1 MANRNIGPLWA
12 AFLVCVIIGGV
23 YCVMNP
29 SVVANWAGQF
39 PGQGNQQVPSVVTT
53 TQVLSLIGEPKSALY
68 KIGVKDASNSTYLT
82 TAICTPVVDVI
93 FKNSFDTRHESL
105 AIASAAQTS
114 SKNLIEGQ
122 DVYFHVYAT
131 NHYSRVFHAVMAVSA
146 VVYLVVPVYDGA
158 TSFTLKEIPV
168 GQIGWD
174 DSATHYWLLPA
185 FDIWNRAPNTNA
197 RIDAGSGQSG
207 ATVVGTTAS
216 APDALISATDTNK
229 YTATSKTFTNR
240 VMISLTAVSVAWG
253 EPVLLISSG
262 TPRTFKASFMIFW
275 AAFNNTALNDDTGPF
290 SQGFRLI
297 GIQPTGYRVFWK
309 VLVDPST
316 DGAVLRSSEV
326 TTASYFI
333 DIPVD
338 STAIG
343 ATVISCRYWCADF
356 QVPSSASAGSSS
368 AAPTTY
374 NPFSGFGVTATI
386 AANGYATTSNVPS
399 GDLEYTIFTTA
410 A

>member
-1 MANRNIGPLWA
+1 MAKNNNTLWTA
-12 AFLVCVIIGGV
+12 VVIIVILAGA
-23 YCVMNP
+23 YAYYNP
-29 SVVANWAGQF
+29 AVIAGYMPQT
-39 PGQGNQQVPSVVTT
+39 QQTTAVVTT
-53 TQVLSLIGEPKSALY
+53 TQIMSIVGEPKSALY
-68 KIGVKDASNSTYLT
+68 RIGVKDASNSTYLT
-82 TAICTPVVDVI
+82 TANSAAIVDVI
-93 FKNSFDTRHESL
+93 FKNSFDTRHEQL
-105 AIASAAQTS
+105 AIASAAQIS

-131 NHYSRVFHAVMAVSA
+131 NHYSRVFHAVMAVGA
-146 VVYLVVPVYDGA
+146 TVFLVVPVYDGG
-158 TSFTLKEIPV
+158 TSFTMEEIPV
-168 GQIGWD
+168 GTIGWD

-185 FDIWNRAPNTNA
+185 FDIWNRSPAANA

-207 ATVVGTTAS
+207 ATVVGTTAN
-216 APDALISATDTNK
+216 APDALISSDTNK
-229 YTATSKTFTNR
+229 YTATGKTFTNR
-240 VMISLTAVSVAWG
+240 VMISLTTVSIAWG

-275 AAFNNTALNDDTGPF
+275 AAFNNTALNDETGPL
-290 SQGFRLI
+290 SQGFKLI

-309 VLVDPST
+309 VLVDPGT

-333 DIPVD
+333 DIPID

-343 ATVISCRYWCADF
+343 ATIISCQYWCADF
-356 QVPSSASAGSSS
+356 QVPSSAASGASS

-386 AANGYATTSNVPS
+386 AANGYGTTANIPS
-399 GDLEYTIFTTA
+399 GDLEYTIFTTSA
-410 A
+410 